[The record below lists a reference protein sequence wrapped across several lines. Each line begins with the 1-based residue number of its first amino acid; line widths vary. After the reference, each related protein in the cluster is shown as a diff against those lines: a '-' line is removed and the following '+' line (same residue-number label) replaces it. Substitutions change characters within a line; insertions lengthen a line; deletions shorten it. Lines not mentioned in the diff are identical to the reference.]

1 MTARLTTLISEV
13 PAWMW
18 LFLITHDLVL
28 IRVFLFCWNR
38 EYGFVSLQE
47 NFLLSLSI
55 LLAVF
60 SLCSL
65 LFWELK

>member
-1 MTARLTTLISEV
+1 MTARLSTLISEV
-13 PAWMW
+13 PSRMW

-28 IRVFLFCWNR
+28 ISVFLFFWNR
-38 EYGFVSLQE
+38 EYGFASLQE
-47 NFLLSLSI
+47 NCLLSLSI

>member
-28 IRVFLFCWNR
+28 INVFSFFWNK
-38 EYGFVSLQE
+38 EFGFVSLQG
-47 NFLLSLSI
+47 NFLLSLSV
-55 LLAVF
+55 LLAAL